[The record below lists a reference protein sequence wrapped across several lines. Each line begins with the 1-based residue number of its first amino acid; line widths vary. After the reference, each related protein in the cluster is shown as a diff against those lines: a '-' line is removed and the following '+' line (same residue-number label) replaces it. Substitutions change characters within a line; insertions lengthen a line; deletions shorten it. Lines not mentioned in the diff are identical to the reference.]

1 MKQKAEYLKRYKH
14 PQWGSILG
22 SEKEIR
28 LAVLKDEIMRWHDRV
43 ENGTDDIPNWEH
55 TKDLLLGRIEEL
67 IEELEDESNV

>member
-1 MKQKAEYLKRYKH
+1 MKQKAEYLKRYIH
-14 PQWGSILG
+14 PQWGSIVG

-43 ENGTDDIPNWEH
+43 ENGTDDIIPNWEH

-67 IEELEDESNV
+67 IEELENVD